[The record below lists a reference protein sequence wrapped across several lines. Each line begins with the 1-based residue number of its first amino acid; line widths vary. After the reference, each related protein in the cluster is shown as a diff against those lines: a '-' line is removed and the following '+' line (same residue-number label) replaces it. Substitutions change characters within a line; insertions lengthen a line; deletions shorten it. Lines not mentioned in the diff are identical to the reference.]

1 MSNQVAAGERQEET
15 FTGDSAPSINNSQE
29 LQNLLFN
36 ASAMNQLQQL
46 ATVMSRSV
54 VTVPKHLQGNPG
66 DCMAICMQA
75 AQWGMNPFAVAQ
87 KTHVVN
93 GTLGYEAQLVN
104 AVIQS
109 SGAISGHFHYEYKGD
124 GQNASCRVGAI
135 IRGDSQITWNEWL
148 SAAQVST
155 KNSPLWKTNPEQ
167 QLGYLQVKN
176 WARLYC
182 PGAILGVYT
191 VDEVES
197 FAGSEREIGPA
208 NASAAVS
215 RRPTGFITDSQISEL
230 SELAKTAGVDD
241 KYVCQKAHVD
251 SLSEIRAIRYDAAAN
266 HLKKLAEMNS
276 IDAQEVSD
284 AQDS

>member
-1 MSNQVAAGERQEET
+1 MSNTQVQEQENSFVDDGT
-15 FTGDSAPSINNSQE
+15 PSINNSQE

-87 KTHVVN
+87 KTHIVN

-104 AVIQS
+104 AVLQA
-109 SGAISGHFHYEYKGD
+109 SGAIVGRFHYEYQKE
-124 GQNASCRVGAI
+124 GQSLECRVGAI
-135 IRGDSQITWNEWL
+135 IRGETEITWNEWL
-148 SAAQVST
+148 RLGDVKV
-155 KNSPLWKTNPEQ
+155 KNSPLWINNPKQ
-167 QLGYLQVKN
+167 QIGYLQVKN
-176 WARLYC
+176 WGRQYC

-191 VDEVES
+191 VDEIEAYS
-197 FAGSEREIGPA
+197 GGEREVNPEA
-208 NASAAVS
+208 PTAAVNS
-215 RRPTGFITDSQISEL
+215 RPTGYITDDQVAEL
-230 SELAKTAGVDD
+230 QRLAKVAGVDD
-241 KYVCQKAHVD
+241 EYVCTKAHV
-251 SLSEIRAIRYDAAAN
+251 STLHEIKAIRFEAAAG

-276 IDAQEVSD
+276 IGAQEVEH